1 MNYHHKQIGW
11 IVIAII
17 LPIIVVMLAATAGL
31 PDYGPMLLTVL
42 IMLAA
47 VALFY
52 CLTISVNSRALQFS
66 FGIGLIR
73 RTIKF
78 EEMESAK
85 QVKNPW
91 YCGWG
96 IRWFGKGWLYN
107 VSGLDAVELQLKNGK
122 LIRLGTDEPEALL
135 RAINA
140 NIGMRA

>member
-11 IVIAII
+11 IIISII
-17 LPIIVVMLAATAGL
+17 LPALVIMMGATAGL
-31 PDYGPMLLTVL
+31 PDYGPILLTVL

-52 CLTISVNSRALQFS
+52 CLTISVNSRALEFS

-73 RTIKF
+73 RTIKL
-78 EEMESAK
+78 EELESAK
-85 QVKNPW
+85 QVRNPW

-96 IRWFGKGWLYN
+96 IRRFGRGWLYN

-122 LIRLGTDEPEALL
+122 IIRLGTDEPEALL
-135 RAINA
+135 RAI
-140 NIGMRA
+140 RAHINS